1 MIRRAWVNGVLHE
14 NGEAASVVVT
24 DRGLAY
30 GDGLFETLRIE
41 GGRPVLFALHLQR
54 MAASAL
60 ALGISFDLPA
70 VEQAF
75 LAFVRDA
82 GDAVS
87 KILLTRGTGGRGY
100 QPEPGTSPTL
110 IFLLYP
116 PVAWSPVLAADGIVA
131 AICRQPLGVSP
142 LLAGHK
148 HLNRLEQVLLRQ
160 ELAAMPEAHEALVTD
175 VDGQVIEGVFSNL
188 FFVRAGVVRT
198 PLLDRAGV
206 RGVMRQFLIDELQRL
221 AIPLQEG
228 RYRSGDVLA
237 ADEIFF
243 CNSLYGIWPVR
254 QMADQVRQPG
264 PVTRRLQQCWD
275 EMLRAS

>member
-14 NGEAASVVVT
+14 NGETASVVVA

-41 GGRPVLFALHLQR
+41 GGHPVLFALHLQR
-54 MAASAL
+54 MATSAF
-60 ALGISFDLPA
+60 ALGIPFDPAA

-75 LAFVRDA
+75 LAFIRDA
-82 GDAVS
+82 GDAVA
-87 KILLTRGTGGRGY
+87 KILLTRGAGGRGY
-100 QPEPGTSPTL
+100 QPEPDALPTL
-110 IFLLYP
+110 VFLLYP
-116 PVAWSPVLAADGIVA
+116 PVAWSPALAADGITA
-131 AICRQPLGVSP
+131 TLCRQPLGVSP

-160 ELAAMPEAHEALVTD
+160 ELALTPEAHEALVTD
-175 VDGQVIEGVFSNL
+175 VEGHVIEGVFSNL
-188 FFVRAGVVRT
+188 FFVRDGVLHA
-198 PLLDRAGV
+198 PMLDRAGV
-206 RGVMRQFLIDELQRL
+206 RGVMRHFLMEEARHL
-221 AIPLQEG
+221 AMPLQEG

>member
-254 QMADQVRQPG
+254 QMADQVCQPG